1 MIVHKHMKC
10 YLKRSNYS
18 YSLNSVLIYGLSTE
32 EIEVGNDRDN
42 IGYWIKHNIET
53 TILSEQE
60 AEEPLGI
67 TICGN
72 GPDKPGQ

>member
-42 IGYWIKHNIET
+42 IGY
-53 TILSEQE
+53 
-60 AEEPLGI
+60 
-67 TICGN
+67 
-72 GPDKPGQ
+72 